1 MARGGKR
8 EGSGRKKGVPN
19 KLTGDVKAMILE
31 ALENKGGV
39 SYLEKQ
45 ADANPVAF
53 MTLVG
58 KVLPLTVQGDPEQP
72 LSIVIASGVP
82 RMPVED
88 DHQANGHPHP
98 SH

>member
-1 MARGGKR
+1 MAKGGKR

-19 KLTGDVKAMILE
+19 KLTGDVRAMILE

-58 KVLPLTVQGDPEQP
+58 KVLPMTLQGDPDKP

-82 RMPVED
+82 RMTADD
-88 DHQANGHPHP
+88 DHQANGHSHP
-98 SH
+98 GH

>member
-53 MTLVG
+53 LTLVG
-58 KVLPLTVQGDPEQP
+58 KVLPMTVQGDPDKP

-82 RMPVED
+82 RMNVEADEPV
-88 DHQANGHPHP
+88 NGHSHP